1 MRAAGVLVAAVALAS
16 LSLASGADARGKGRP
31 PAPTSASA
39 PATPPTPASSASV
52 APASPPVREPAVQ
65 TVARSL
71 VDALP
76 ALPGTAVVAVAPLES
91 DAPLDAA
98 APQEERRDALAV
110 RVGSLV
116 AGRGSFVAPTET
128 STLRAAIA
136 RAKGHGFVVFVAP
149 RLQRG
154 RLQATVDVHPVPKT
168 RWARI
173 KNPLP
178 GSIAHGFA
186 DAPIDAEIRSF
197 LPPVPLVAAL
207 SFARGKALEREVLA
221 LACDDLDRDGAPE
234 VATVSRE
241 SVTLVRLRDGK
252 VSPIHSRPWRE
263 LSDKDPSPWRE
274 PMALAFTA
282 PAESAGGV
290 PQPVDLVV
298 SSTDRRRS
306 ARVGL
311 ELAGGL
317 SYSSFA
323 LPTGAAYSCVALD
336 GDTLTGPLTS
346 CKETDGS
353 KAGPATLPPHRP
365 SVTGRFDTYASATLV
380 TPSGAPFSVWAGR
393 EDGKLEVRDD
403 AGHLATAT
411 TSGAQLAVGD
421 LDQDG
426 VPEILASL
434 DVPRGA
440 PDAVVI
446 LSWPDRQKRTLVEKL
461 RVPIASGVRAIAVC
475 PPTDLGRTPFVI
487 ASGDELV
494 VAR

>member
-1 MRAAGVLVAAVALAS
+1 VRTYGLLAAIVSLAGQAVAQGNEPLRS
-16 LSLASGADARGKGRP
+16 TPPPVSGT
-31 PAPTSASA
+31 PAPNASA
-39 PATPPTPASSASV
+39 PL
-52 APASPPVREPAVQ
+52 REPAVQ
-65 TVARSL
+65 SVARAL
-71 VDALP
+71 VAALP
-76 ALPGTAVVAVAPLES
+76 ELGGTAVVAVAPLES
-91 DAPLDAA
+91 DAPLDPAA
-98 APQEERRDALAV
+98 RGDALAV

-116 AGRGSFVAPTET
+116 AGRGGFVAPTEA
-128 STLRAAIA
+128 STLRVAVA
-136 RAKGHGFVVFVAP
+136 RAKGHAFVVFVAP

-154 RLQATVDVHPVPKT
+154 RLEATIDVHPVPKT

-207 SFARGKALEREVLA
+207 DFARGKAIEREILA
-221 LACDDLDRDGAPE
+221 LACEDLDRDGAPE
-234 VATVSRE
+234 IATVSRE
-241 SVTLVRLRDGK
+241 NVTLVRLRDGK
-252 VSPIHSRPWRE
+252 VSPIHTRPWRD

-274 PMALAFTA
+274 PMALAFAA
-282 PAESAGGV
+282 PPESEGGV
-290 PQPVDLVV
+290 PLPLELVL

-306 ARVGL
+306 ARVGMT
-311 ELAGGL
+311 LAPGTTYAG
-317 SYSSFA
+317 FA
-323 LPTGAAYSCVALD
+323 LPTGSAFSCVVHD
-336 GDTLTGPLTS
+336 SDTLTGPLSPCQRVGDSTAQP
-346 CKETDGS
+346 
-353 KAGPATLPPHRP
+353 AGPPPSRP

-380 TPSGAPFSVWAGR
+380 TTDGAPFNVWAGR

-403 AGHLATAT
+403 AGHLATAP

-440 PDAVVI
+440 PDAVLV
-446 LSWPDRQKRTLVEKL
+446 LSWPDRSKRTLVEKL
-461 RVPIASGVRAIAVC
+461 RVPIASGVRALAVC

-487 ASGDELV
+487 ASGDEIV

>member
-1 MRAAGVLVAAVALAS
+1 VPLIHHLRVVKSAGVLL
-16 LSLASGADARGKGRP
+16 
-31 PAPTSASA
+31 
-39 PATPPTPASSASV
+39 ASV
-52 APASPPVREPAVQ
+52 ALVSGAGRAGAQGKAPLPTPTGTAPPSPAAAPPGVPPTREPAVQ
-65 TVARSL
+65 SVARAL

-76 ALPGTAVVAVAPLES
+76 ELRGTAVVAVAPLES
-91 DAPLDAA
+91 ETPLETAA
-98 APQEERRDALAV
+98 RGDELAL
-110 RVGSLV
+110 RVGALV
-116 AGRGSFVAPTET
+116 AGRGGFVAPTET
-128 STLRAAIA
+128 STVRAAVA
-136 RAKGHGFVVFVAP
+136 RAKGHAFVVFVAP

-154 RLQATVDVHPVPKT
+154 RLQATIDVHPVPKT

-207 SFARGKALEREVLA
+207 TFARGKALEREVLA

-234 VATVSRE
+234 IATVSRE
-241 SVTLVRLRDGK
+241 SVTVVRLREGK
-252 VSPIHSRPWRE
+252 VSPIHSRPWRD
-263 LSDKDPSPWRE
+263 LSEKDPSPWRE
-274 PMALAFTA
+274 PMALAFAA
-282 PAESAGGV
+282 PAEAEGGV
-290 PQPVDLVV
+290 PLPGDLVV

-311 ELAGGL
+311 DLAGGL
-317 SYSSFA
+317 SYSGFA
-323 LPTGAAYSCVALD
+323 LPTGTAYSCVALD
-336 GDTLTGPLTS
+336 ADTLTGPLTP

-353 KAGPATLPPHRP
+353 RVGPRVAAPHRP

-380 TPSGAPFSVWAGR
+380 TTDGAPFSVWAGR
-393 EDGKLEVRDD
+393 EDGRLEVRDD

-426 VPEILASL
+426 NPEILASL

-440 PDAVVI
+440 PDAVVV
-446 LSWPDRQKRTLVEKL
+446 LSWQDRSKRTLVERL
-461 RVPIASGVRAIAVC
+461 RVPIASGVRALAVC